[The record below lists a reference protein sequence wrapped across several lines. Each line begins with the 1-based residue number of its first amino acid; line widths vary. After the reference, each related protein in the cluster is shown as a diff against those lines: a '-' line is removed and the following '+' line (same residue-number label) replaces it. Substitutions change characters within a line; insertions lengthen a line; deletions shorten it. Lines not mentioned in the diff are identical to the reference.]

1 MQETPVQFLGWEDPL
16 EKSRLSTPVFLG
28 FPCGSA
34 DKESTCNVG
43 DLGSI
48 PELGKSLGEGK
59 GYSLQY
65 PGLENS
71 TDCKVY
77 GVAINWANFT
87 FVFCIQGPSTH
98 LRQRVGP
105 VHWAGPP
112 GLRRPYG
119 SFQNVQWSGRGWEM
133 LLLQRVLSCSSD
145 WCPHDKAS
153 TGLGRCGSSFKLTAK
168 FHHIPQD
175 RLGPGNPRVRTG
187 QDTGINRPKAGL
199 SERTGDAHE
208 THKFPYQDLSKEP
221 GSQSLCIPSIPSSP
235 LALSEVVS
243 STVSLEIWG
252 NIILGI
258 V

>member
-1 MQETPVQFLGWEDPL
+1 MWETWVRSLSWESLL
-16 EKSRLSTPVFLG
+16 EKGKATHSSILAWRIPLTVKFM
-28 FPCGSA
+28 GSQR
-34 DKESTCNVG
+34 VG
-43 DLGSI
+43 HD
-48 PELGKSLGEGK
+48 
-59 GYSLQY
+59 
-65 PGLENS
+65 
-71 TDCKVY
+71 
-77 GVAINWANFT
+77 WANFT
-87 FVFCIQGPSTH
+87 FVFCIQGPSTD
-98 LRQRVGP
+98 LQQRVGP

-112 GLRRPYG
+112 DLRRPYG
-119 SFQNVQWSGRGWEM
+119 SFQNVRWSGRGWEM

-145 WCPHDKAS
+145 WCPHDKAT

-187 QDTGINRPKAGL
+187 QDTGINRPKVGL
-199 SERTGDAHE
+199 SERNGEAHE

-221 GSQSLCIPSIPSSP
+221 GSQSLWIPSIPSSP

-252 NIILGI
+252 NIILGT